1 MEFKTPP
8 VPEHFSEAEKSTWHL
23 DGLDGSD
30 RKFRHY
36 KMSHLPPRISKAIA
50 SIYEKMYLKDGR
62 QKANLYLLRISE
74 YLTFKTV
81 NLSTGDDSLKQYAKK
96 MVSTCSSLRLLTTD
110 NMTLYESLCRV
121 VIKEDLTP
129 PIVKGNVSLSGAIK
143 RFLDES
149 WWTRKARTYHARQF
163 ECGLISAGLVHK
175 KSAIYVSDQTLKRRQ
190 NQKARTKRILDSLTA
205 TNEDDGSDF
214 SLSELMEHS
223 QANPTNRRNELMVR
237 IAGCDQIAQDI
248 NHDGLFITITCPSR
262 MHPVYAKS
270 GDFNPLFDG
279 STPIQAQQY
288 LSLVW
293 QRIRAKLKRD
303 QIHIYGIRVAEP
315 QHDGTP
321 HWHLLIFSDKK
332 HTTAIKSACSH
343 YALEDSPTEKGAQEH
358 RVQYEMIDRTKGSA
372 VGYIAKYISKNI
384 DGAHIEK
391 DLDGN
396 DAKSSALRVEA
407 WASTFGIRQFQM
419 FGCPLV
425 TIWRELRRL
434 DGAPEGIL
442 QQAFDAADCGNWALF
457 IDVLGGI
464 EQEKKNLP
472 VRLYRI
478 WSDEEGKFGDPKGES
493 ILGVTDGI
501 SEVIS
506 RDQNWTISRKGN
518 NVTALVRVEGAAL
531 HSY

>member
-1 MEFKTPP
+1 MKFKIPP
-8 VPEHFSEAEKSTWHL
+8 VPEDFSEAEKSTWHL
-23 DGLDGSD
+23 DGPDGSD

-36 KMSHLPPRISKAIA
+36 NLSHLPPRISKLIA
-50 SIYEKMYLKDGR
+50 KIYKNMYLKEGR

-74 YLTFKTV
+74 YLTFTTV
-81 NLSTGDDSLKQYAKK
+81 NLASSDDSIKQYAKK
-96 MVSTCSSLRLLTTD
+96 KVSICFSLRLLTAD
-110 NMTLYESLCRV
+110 DVALYESLCH
-121 VIKEDLTP
+121 ITKKAGLSP
-129 PIVKGNVSLSGAIK
+129 PIVKGNISLSGAIK
-143 RFLDES
+143 RLLDEQ
-149 WWTRKARTYHARQF
+149 WWSRKARTYHARQF
-163 ECGLISAGLVHK
+163 EIGLISAGLVHK
-175 KSAIYVSDQTLKRRQ
+175 KAAKYVSDQTLKRRQ
-190 NQKARTKRILDSLTA
+190 EQKARTKRILDSLMA
-205 TNEDDGSDF
+205 TNDDDGSEF

-223 QANPTNRRNELMVR
+223 QANPKNRRNELMVR

-279 STPIQAQQY
+279 STPNQAQKY
-288 LSLVW
+288 LSSVW

-321 HWHLLIFSDKK
+321 HWHLLVFSDKK
-332 HTTAIKSACSH
+332 NIATIKSVCSC
-343 YALEDSPTEKGAQEH
+343 YALADSPNEKGAQEH

-384 DGAHIEK
+384 DGAHIDK

-419 FGCPLV
+419 FGCPPV

-442 QQAFDAADCGNWALF
+442 QQAYDAADSGNWALF

-472 VRLYRI
+472 VRLYSI
-478 WSDEEGKFGDPKGES
+478 WSDEEGKFGDPMGES

-501 SEVIS
+501 NEVIS

-518 NVTALVRVEGAAL
+518 NVTTLVRVEGAAL